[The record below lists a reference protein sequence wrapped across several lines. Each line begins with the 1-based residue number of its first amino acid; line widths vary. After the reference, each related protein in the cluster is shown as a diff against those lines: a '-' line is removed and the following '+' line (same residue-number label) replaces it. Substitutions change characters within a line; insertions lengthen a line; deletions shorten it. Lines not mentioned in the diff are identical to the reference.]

1 MTFPLLSKA
10 GDLGDRYLLLTEAQ
24 LARMAEWSYMK
35 ERDVRTLLR
44 EAQFICKPYG
54 DGDGSKIRDG
64 REVILE
70 GLLPHCGLYGALLPD
85 GSTHT

>member
-1 MTFPLLSKA
+1 MSFPLLSKA

-24 LARMAEWSYMK
+24 LATMAEWSYIK

-44 EAQFICKPYG
+44 EAEFICRQYE
-54 DGDGSKIRDG
+54 DG

-70 GLLPHCGLYGALLPD
+70 GVLPHCGLYGAMLPD

>member
-10 GDLGDRYLLLTEAQ
+10 GDLGGRYLLLTEAQ
-24 LARMAEWSYMK
+24 LATMAEWSYMK

-44 EAQFICKPYG
+44 EAEFICKKYG
-54 DGDGSKIRDG
+54 DG

-70 GLLPHCGLYGALLPD
+70 GVLPNCGLYGALLPD